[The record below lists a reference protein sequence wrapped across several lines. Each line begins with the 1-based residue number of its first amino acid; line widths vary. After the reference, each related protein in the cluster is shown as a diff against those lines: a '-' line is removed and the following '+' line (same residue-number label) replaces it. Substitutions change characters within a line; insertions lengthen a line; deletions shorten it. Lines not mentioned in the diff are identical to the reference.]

1 MKWDILFKNGT
12 IYTMND
18 NNPKASWVGIQ
29 AGKIIAAGLEEPNE
43 TNAEQVIDLKGQ
55 IMFPGFIDS
64 HLHGTATGEY
74 LQEFNL
80 KDAKN
85 INEILEIVKNHCQVD
100 GDGWI
105 KGSGLDIRNL
115 EDKRPPSRFEL
126 DKVSKNHP
134 VYIKNRTMH
143 GCLLN
148 SKAMDLLQIPEDLQ
162 GIVINEEGEKT
173 GELSSDDSTLYA
185 AGKINKLTSDEEIKK
200 YIHATAKYCVSQGCT
215 TICCLDGNMFDKSD
229 RDFYMWMYMAEQLP
243 LHITHFYQTE
253 DVHKVKA
260 LGLKQIGGCLCL
272 DGATFEG
279 TMAAREPY
287 NEKLYTKGILYWSD
301 ERLYRF
307 LKRANEE
314 GLQTAMHAIGD
325 AAIDQYL
332 RVYEKVYN
340 ELGLE
345 GNPNRNRIEH
355 FSLVW
360 PDQIKKAISMGLILS
375 MQPIF
380 TYTWDKKKDNVY
392 EALMDKKRADRMEP
406 FAEIVI
412 NGGIIAGGSD
422 SPVTAPSPLKGIHAA
437 VNLEKEW
444 KRLSVH
450 EAIRLFTVNGAIA
463 NRQEDKKGTI
473 EAGKLADFV
482 VLDADP
488 YENADRIQNLKVM
501 MTVVEGKVVFEHKY
515 D

>member
-1 MKWDILFKNGT
+1 M
-12 IYTMND
+12 
-18 NNPKASWVGIQ
+18 
-29 AGKIIAAGLEEPNE
+29 
-43 TNAEQVIDLKGQ
+43 
-55 IMFPGFIDS
+55 
-64 HLHGTATGEY
+64 
-74 LQEFNL
+74 
-80 KDAKN
+80 
-85 INEILEIVKNHCQVD
+85 
-100 GDGWI
+100 
-105 KGSGLDIRNL
+105 
-115 EDKRPPSRFEL
+115 
-126 DKVSKNHP
+126 
-134 VYIKNRTMH
+134 
-143 GCLLN
+143 
-148 SKAMDLLQIPEDLQ
+148 
-162 GIVINEEGEKT
+162 
-173 GELSSDDSTLYA
+173 
-185 AGKINKLTSDEEIKK
+185 
-200 YIHATAKYCVSQGCT
+200 
-215 TICCLDGNMFDKSD
+215 
-229 RDFYMWMYMAEQLP
+229 
-243 LHITHFYQTE
+243 
-253 DVHKVKA
+253 
-260 LGLKQIGGCLCL
+260 
-272 DGATFEG
+272 
-279 TMAAREPY
+279 
-287 NEKLYTKGILYWSD
+287 
-301 ERLYRF
+301 
-307 LKRANEE
+307 
-314 GLQTAMHAIGD
+314 
-325 AAIDQYL
+325 
-332 RVYEKVYN
+332 
-340 ELGLE
+340 
-345 GNPNRNRIEH
+345 
-355 FSLVW
+355 W